1 MGTGREGG
9 SVGILISFKYF
20 NYIRRYLNKTSFTIL
35 ILYKV
40 NCCTIRIRG
49 TVQTFLLYKRKLL
62 IDRALKQ
69 PTYLPP

>member
-40 NCCTIRIRG
+40 NV
-49 TVQTFLLYKRKLL
+49 VQFESVVPYTFLLYKRKLL
-62 IDRALKQ
+62 LSKALKH

>member
-1 MGTGREGG
+1 MGTGREREGG
-9 SVGILISFKYF
+9 RERGDTHTVFHLLYF

-49 TVQTFLLYKRKLL
+49 TVHTFLLYKRKLL
-62 IDRALKQ
+62 IV
-69 PTYLPP
+69 